1 MNLPELYLSN
11 EEKTM
16 KILLASRNKKKIAE
30 LHKLMHEYVNDIEIL
45 SLDDV
50 GFYDEIVEDGTTFEE
65 NAMIKAKTGA
75 SLGYICI
82 SDDSGLEVDALG
94 GAPGVYSARYA
105 GEGATDEENNRK
117 LQDAIKDV
125 PDDECTARYVCV
137 VACATPDGES
147 FCVREACEGKIIKEY
162 RGNGGFG
169 YDPMFFVE
177 EFGCTFAETTP
188 EQKNSI
194 SHRGKAMRVF
204 CQRFLSVFGG

>member
-1 MNLPELYLSN
+1 
-11 EEKTM
+11 M
-16 KILLASRNKKKIAE
+16 KILLASRNKKKISE
-30 LHKLMHEYVNDIEIL
+30 LRTLMSEYMSDVEVL

-50 GFYDEIVEDGTTFEE
+50 GFTDEIIEDGETFEE

-75 SLGYICI
+75 SLGYICV
-82 SDDSGLEVDALG
+82 SDDSGLSVDALG

-105 GEGATDEENNRK
+105 GEHATDDENNTK
-117 LQDAIKDV
+117 LQEAIKNI

-137 VACATPDGES
+137 VACATPDGKS
-147 FCVREACEGKIIKEY
+147 FFVRETCEGRIIKEY

-169 YDPMFFVE
+169 YDPMFLVQ

-194 SHRGKAMRVF
+194 SHRGKAMRAF
-204 CQRFLSVFGG
+204 CRKFLSEFEGELNA

>member
-1 MNLPELYLSN
+1 
-11 EEKTM
+11 M

-30 LHKLMHEYVNDIEIL
+30 LRRLMSEYIADIEIL

-50 GFYDEIVEDGTTFEE
+50 GYADEIVEDGDTFEQ

-75 SLGYICI
+75 NLGYVCI

-105 GEGATDEENNRK
+105 GEHATDNENNQK
-117 LQDAIKDV
+117 LQQEIKDV
-125 PDDECTARYVCV
+125 PDEKCTARYVCV
-137 VACATPDGES
+137 VACATPDGKAFS
-147 FCVREACEGKIIKEY
+147 VRETCEGRIIKEY
-162 RGNGGFG
+162 RGEGGFG

-188 EQKNSI
+188 DQKNSI
-194 SHRGKAMRVF
+194 SHRGKAMRAF
-204 CQRFLSVFGG
+204 CREFLSVFGGK